1 MKRAGSTLA
10 GSCLATVLLLA
21 APASGDGP
29 ADLQVLGNGQGE
41 TPAWSQEA
49 LRWYE
54 THLPTLPL
62 DYPTREGFLAY
73 APAFPYLDEV
83 NWSLLGLAQF
93 AELQKARWV
102 RVPAG
107 QKIQRDPAR
116 GTWRWPVGSETAKL
130 FRART
135 LDAAGN
141 PVWTELELRLARK
154 LRDDPDPR
162 QGWAMGVYV
171 RARAPAE
178 GWAVVRPPAL
188 RLDVERARVP
198 GGGTRTVIY
207 ALTPPEGCLTCH
219 AHARNSP
226 VDLERGNELVY
237 GANDELLTG
246 RARLRL
252 SQWRASPALR
262 AGARELA
269 RDEARGWV
277 EVQTHDLQA
286 IRANRAAFAAV
297 LEGELPPEPR

>member
-1 MKRAGSTLA
+1 MKRGSTL
-10 GSCLATVLLLA
+10 GGLCLATALLVA

-29 ADLQVLGNGQGE
+29 ADVQVLGNGQGD
-41 TPAWSQEA
+41 TPAWPQEA

-54 THLPTLPL
+54 TRLPTLPL
-62 DYPTREGFLAY
+62 DYPTGEGFIPY
-73 APAFPYLDEV
+73 APAFDYLDEV

-93 AELQKARWV
+93 AEVQKARWV

-107 QKIQRDPAR
+107 QKVRRDPAT
-116 GTWRWPVGSETAKL
+116 GAWRWPPGSETAKL

-141 PVWTELELRLARK
+141 PVWTDLELRLAKK

-162 QGWAMGVYV
+162 QGWAMGLYV
-171 RARAPAE
+171 RARPPGQ
-178 GWAVVRPPAL
+178 GWVVVRPPAL
-188 RLDVERARVP
+188 RLDVEGALVP
-198 GGGTRTVIY
+198 GGGTRTVVY
-207 ALTPPEGCLTCH
+207 TLTPPEGCLTCH
-219 AHARNSP
+219 AHARSSP

-252 SQWRASPALR
+252 SQWKASAALR
-262 AGARELA
+262 GRARELS

-277 EVQTHDLQA
+277 EVQSTDLQA
-286 IRANRAAFAAV
+286 LRANRAALAGI
-297 LEGELPPEPR
+297 LEGALPPEPR